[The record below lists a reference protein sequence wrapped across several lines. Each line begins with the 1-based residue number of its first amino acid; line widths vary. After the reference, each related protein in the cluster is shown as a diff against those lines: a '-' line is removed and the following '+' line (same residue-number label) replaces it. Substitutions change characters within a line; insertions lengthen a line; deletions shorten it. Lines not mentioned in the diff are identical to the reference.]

1 MRKITEN
8 SLNQYSILLCGQ
20 REGTQKTRQ
29 RQPIEIGFVWSRQIH
44 VKEKE
49 PGKTGQKQP
58 IGTRHGGSRPPLQL
72 LIPGHYHATWK
83 NQ

>member
-1 MRKITEN
+1 MRKIAEN
-8 SLNQYSILLCGQ
+8 SLNQYLILLCGQ
-20 REGTQKTRQ
+20 RERTQKTRQ
-29 RQPIEIGFVWSRQIH
+29 KRPIEISFVWSKQIY

-49 PGKTGQKQP
+49 PGKTRQKQP

-72 LIPGHYHATWK
+72 LIPGHYHANWK